1 MPSPTT
7 VLEVCR
13 AALGLTNAVGV
24 DQTLTAA
31 ESTDC
36 LRAFNDLLED
46 FSLQN
51 LAVFGISNY
60 TFNTIAGQATYT
72 IGTGGFLNVRPVRIH
87 EYGYT
92 TISGQSFPFREMTQ
106 EQYNLIGTKDIQN
119 SYPSRY
125 LYVNSYPYGLITFW
139 PVPSAI
145 VPVTLTIDRV
155 LETVDSINDYI
166 AFPQGYANVF
176 KYQLAITLA
185 PQFGVN
191 LAKHPAVVAK
201 ATESFANLK
210 RANKKPIV
218 MQYDQALQYV
228 GGYYGVNRFIAG

>member
-13 AALGLTNAVGV
+13 AALALTNAVGV

-60 TFNTIAGQATYT
+60 TFNSVAGQATYT
-72 IGTGGFLNVRPVRIH
+72 IGTGGFLNVRPVKIH
-87 EYGYT
+87 EYGYS
-92 TISGQSFPFREMTQ
+92 TISGVSFPFRERTQ
-106 EQYNLIGTKDIQN
+106 GEYNLLGQKDLQN
-119 SYPSRY
+119 AYPSRY
-125 LYVNSYPYGLITFW
+125 LYVNSFPYGLLTLW
-139 PVPSAI
+139 PVPSSI
-145 VPVTLTIDRV
+145 IPITLSIDRV
-155 LETVDSINDYI
+155 FETVDSINDSI

-176 KYQLAITLA
+176 TYQLALRLA
-185 PQFGVN
+185 SPFGVDIR
-191 LAKHPAVVAK
+191 KYPQVAQT
-201 ATESFANLK
+201 ATTSFANLK

-218 MQYDQALQYV
+218 MQYDEQLRA
-228 GGYYGVNRFIAG
+228 GGYSYTGFIGGF

>member
-13 AALGLTNAVGV
+13 AALALTNAVGV

-46 FSLQN
+46 FSTQN

-60 TFNTIAGQATYT
+60 TFNSIAGQATYT

-87 EYGYT
+87 EWGYS
-92 TISGQSFPFREMTQ
+92 TISGVSFPFREMTQ
-106 EQYNLIGTKDIQN
+106 DEYNLLGQKDLQN
-119 SYPSRY
+119 AYPTRY
-125 LYVNSYPYGLITFW
+125 LYVNSFPYGLVTLW
-139 PVPSAI
+139 PVPSSI
-145 VPVTLTIDRV
+145 IPITLHIDRV
-155 LETVDSINDYI
+155 FETVDSINDSI
-166 AFPQGYANVF
+166 AFPQGYANTF
-176 KYQLAITLA
+176 KYQLALRLA
-185 PQFGVN
+185 SPFGVDIR
-191 LAKHPAVVAK
+191 KYPQVVAT
-201 ATESFANLK
+201 ANESFGNLK

-218 MQYDQALQYV
+218 MQYDVQLR
-228 GGYYGVNRFIAG
+228 GGEYYGYPGFIAG